1 MNELSLLTEENV
13 PRSLLIITD
22 GFEVTWKCSSWVSA
36 AERGLIALW
45 KRVDGPLSRTT
56 YSQTSSV
63 DLPFLFF
70 LIKIL
75 VT

>member
-22 GFEVTWKCSSWVSA
+22 GFKVTWKCSSWVSA
-36 AERGLIALW
+36 AVSGLIAHW
-45 KRVDGPLSRTT
+45 KHVDPFQEQPIPRLPVLTYLS
-56 YSQTSSV
+56 
-63 DLPFLFF
+63 FFF